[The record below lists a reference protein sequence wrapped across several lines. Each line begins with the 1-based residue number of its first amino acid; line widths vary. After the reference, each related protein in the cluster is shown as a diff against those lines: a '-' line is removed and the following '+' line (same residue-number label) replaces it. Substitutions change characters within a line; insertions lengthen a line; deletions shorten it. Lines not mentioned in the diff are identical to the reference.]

1 MRVLVAHDWLLSCS
15 GADKV
20 CGQVVAALVGA
31 GHEVLVVTAL
41 ARAEVVQE
49 LIGSVPIRTLWCSH
63 LPGIHRRW
71 KPYAPAII
79 LAWSSIGRAG
89 IHRSIRDFNPEAMVS
104 NTHFSAGAIGSAFDC
119 PHLRYCH
126 SPLRYA
132 WRPDL
137 EGDRLTG
144 LASIVG
150 KGIRPILRRWDRQ
163 VAQSVTL
170 MAGNSAAISERIADA
185 YGLASTVLHPPVDTV
200 AFPPRSA
207 NDAQV
212 HYLCFGRLVGYK
224 RTDLAVQACTRA
236 NLPLVVAGDGPDL
249 ERLKQLAGPTVRFV
263 QNVTDDEYRLL
274 LRSAKGLIFAGEEDF
289 GIVPVEAMAMGVPV
303 VGFAKGGLLDTV
315 LDGVTGTLFA
325 DQTVDSLLGAIRRH
339 QETTFDATK
348 LVEHAAHFSND
359 NFRATFMTLFHQ
371 MVGAEEHV

>member
-1 MRVLVAHDWLLSCS
+1 MRVLVAHEWLLSCS

-20 CGQVVAALVGA
+20 CGQIVAALIGA

-41 ARAEVVQE
+41 ARPDVVQE
-49 LIGSVPIRTLWCSH
+49 LVGDVAIETLWCDR
-63 LPGIHRRW
+63 LPGIRDRW

-79 LAWSSIGRAG
+79 MAWSSIGRLG
-89 IHRSIRDFNPEAMVS
+89 IHRSIRDFNPEIVVS
-104 NTHFSAGAIGSAFDC
+104 SAHFSAGAIGSAFDV

-150 KGIRPILRRWDRQ
+150 RGIRPILRRWDRQ

-185 YGLASTVLHPPVDTV
+185 YGLASTVLHPPVDTD
-200 AFPPRSA
+200 AFQPRSA
-207 NDAQV
+207 NDSQV

-224 RTDLAVQACTRA
+224 RTDLAVEACTRA
-236 NLPLVVAGDGPDL
+236 KLPLVVAGDGPDL

-289 GIVPVEAMAMGVPV
+289 GIVPVEAMASGVPV
-303 VGFAKGGLLDTV
+303 IGFAKGGLLDTV

-325 DQTVDSLLGAIRRH
+325 HQTVDALLDAIHRH
-339 QETTFDATK
+339 EATTFETSK
-348 LVEHAAHFSND
+348 LVDHASQFSNVH
-359 NFRATFMTLFHQ
+359 FHRALLALFDSLS
-371 MVGAEEHV
+371 